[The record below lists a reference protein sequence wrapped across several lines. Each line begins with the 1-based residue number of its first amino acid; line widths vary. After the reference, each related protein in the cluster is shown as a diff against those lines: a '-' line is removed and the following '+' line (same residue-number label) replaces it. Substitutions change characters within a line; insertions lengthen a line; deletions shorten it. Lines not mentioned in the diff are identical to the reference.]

1 MVLVSLLL
9 EAATP
14 SSSPFPVG
22 SIPNPAPV
30 APPGVAAAVSV
41 VIANGKWVAYALC
54 GMAAIIAGARTA
66 IEVRQHGTSVDAVR
80 QLALALV
87 GAGVVSGAV
96 ALVSQA
102 I

>member
-1 MVLVSLLL
+1 MTLLTLLL
-9 EAATP
+9 QAAP
-14 SSSPFPVG
+14 SPSPGPVG
-22 SIPNPAPV
+22 SIPNPAPM
-30 APPGVAAAVSV
+30 APPGVSEAVSV
-41 VIANGKWVAYALC
+41 VIANGKWIAYALC

-66 IEVRQHGTSVDAVR
+66 IEVRQHGSSVEAVK

-87 GAGVVSGAV
+87 GAGIVSGAV